1 MSVRLMPRD
10 VSTRWNSTFDMLDF
24 ALLYCRA
31 IDNIT
36 EDRKMD
42 LRKYELSEFEWLI
55 AEQLRDQ
62 LKVCVSYLL
71 VIRRLI

>member
-24 ALLYCRA
+24 ALLYRRA
-31 IDNIT
+31 IDEIT
-36 EDRKMD
+36 EDGKMD

-62 LKVCVSYLL
+62 LKVCVSHLL
-71 VIRRLI
+71 VI